1 MTEETKPEEKPV
13 EKPAVSLEEF
23 SALKEEL
30 ERFKAKHQEAEKHRK
45 QAEKAAQEAAEKVA
59 KESGNIEALE
69 KSWADKLKAREAELS
84 QQLESSQTWI
94 NELTVGQTA
103 TSLAAE
109 LAVQGSAKALLPHIR
124 SRLKTEVRDGK
135 PTVVVLDAEGKPSAA
150 TIDDLKSE
158 FMNDPAFGPLIV
170 GSKASGP
177 GRPNGSGGSAPSAP
191 SVMYGDKQS
200 RLNAIKSRFPDLP
213 ER

>member
-170 GSKASGP
+170 GSKASGS